1 MNTFLKMLDISFRR
15 DPYNF
20 RPRINKH
27 ESQKDQ
33 IQKAA
38 GNYYQIDDND
48 AAQKTNVEGMA
59 GTGMPEEES
68 KGGRGAAVEQD
79 EEESKADAGAAAA
92 QN

>member
-1 MNTFLKMLDISFRR
+1 MDITFRR

-38 GNYYQIDDND
+38 GKYFLMDDSE
-48 AAQKTNVEGMA
+48 AQRTIGVE
-59 GTGMPEEES
+59 GTGMPTE
-68 KGGRGAAVEQD
+68 D
-79 EEESKADAGAAAA
+79 EEVKRPA
-92 QN
+92 